1 MAFHFSASG
10 GISLVF
16 YERAPLQP
24 GSAVNDRGGI
34 GQGLYCYL
42 VNNEDPAYINADA
55 FTASPIG

>member
-10 GISLVF
+10 GINMVF
-16 YERAPLQP
+16 YERAALQP
-24 GSAVNDRGGI
+24 GSAVNDRGGT

-42 VNNEDPAYINADA
+42 VNNENSAFIDAEA